1 MMKCC
6 EHCGALLE
14 DDALACPHCGTA
26 YETLKETAVAVQPQT
41 EETVTPLSK
50 KKLNK
55 KTILF
60 ITGGILITVVAVILV
75 NNSILLSAL
84 STAVKHYEEIINGD
98 AQQLSELA
106 PMEYWETKAQQQG
119 QSVDKYLSRKSSEI
133 ERTFGSSKT
142 SYSLEIV
149 YREAVSNDEQKSI
162 KSTLEERFGI
172 TPHRV
177 KSVQRLILKEN
188 YRYGEFTGTSGILII
203 AVQIDSQWYLI
214 NERYND
220 LFIICGL
227 ISDGM
232 Y

>member
-1 MMKCC
+1 M
-6 EHCGALLE
+6 EFW
-14 DDALACPHCGTA
+14 
-26 YETLKETAVAVQPQT
+26 ETA
-41 EETVTPLSK
+41 
-50 KKLNK
+50 
-55 KTILF
+55 
-60 ITGGILITVVAVILV
+60 
-75 NNSILLSAL
+75 
-84 STAVKHYEEIINGD
+84 
-98 AQQLSELA
+98 AQQ
-106 PMEYWETKAQQQG
+106 KG
-119 QSVDKYLSRKSSEI
+119 QSVDEYLSRKSSEI

-177 KSVQRLILKEN
+177 KSIQRLILKEN

-220 LFIICGL
+220 LFVICGL

>member
-60 ITGGILITVVAVILV
+60 IAGGILITVVAVILV
-75 NNSILLSAL
+75 INSIQLSAL

-106 PMEYWETKAQQQG
+106 PMEFWETAAQQRG
-119 QSVDKYLSRKSSEI
+119 KTVDKYLSSSIANI
-133 ERTFGSSKT
+133 ERIFGNSKAN
-142 SYSLEIV
+142 YSLEIV
-149 YREAVSNDEQKSI
+149 YREAVSNDELKDL
-162 KSTLEERFGI
+162 KSTLEERYGI
-172 TPHRV
+172 APRRV

-188 YRYGEFTGTSGILII
+188 YQQGEFTGTSGMLVI
-203 AVQIDSQWYLI
+203 AVQIDTKWYLI
-214 NERYND
+214 DERFAG
-220 LFIICGL
+220 LFIIDSIIG
-227 ISDGM
+227 DRM

>member
-6 EHCGALLE
+6 KNCGSLLE

-60 ITGGILITVVAVILV
+60 IAGGFFITVVAIILV
-75 NNSILLSAL
+75 INSIQLSAL

-106 PMEYWETKAQQQG
+106 PMEFWETAAQQKG

-149 YREAVSNDEQKSI
+149 YREGVSNDEQKSL
-162 KSTLEERFGI
+162 KSALEERYGI
-172 TPHRV
+172 APTRV
-177 KSVQRLILKEN
+177 KGMQKLILKQI
-188 YRYGEFTGTSGILII
+188 YQTRGYDSASGMLVI
-203 AVQIDSQWYLI
+203 AVQIDDQWYLI
-214 NERYND
+214 DDRFSY
-220 LFIICGL
+220 LFIIGGL
-227 ISDGM
+227 TGDRP
-232 Y
+232 